1 MIHVTDVSP
10 PLYALFGK
18 SDIVFVTFVA
28 TQVDLNLTSSGRKQ
42 SVYKIVAS

>member
-10 PLYALFGK
+10 TLYALFDK

-28 TQVDLNLTSSGRKQ
+28 TQADLNLTSSIRKE
-42 SVYKIVAS
+42 SVYEIAGS